1 MRIEAIKRLEWKAAV
16 RTQFS
21 WVTRENHSQGHSKVR
36 CRGKEEARSDRGGQV
51 HQGTIFQ

>member
-1 MRIEAIKRLEWKAAV
+1 MRIEAVKRLVWKAAV

-21 WVTRENHSQGHSKVR
+21 WVARENHSQGHSKVR
-36 CRGKEEARSDRGGQV
+36 CRGEAAKSDRGGQV